1 MLVYI
6 KHTLITVVFT
16 SCLYI
21 KLLLSLSGLAWVF
34 NCFDLFIVYD
44 ELVFI
49 GLNSARVHFIKMLV
63 SFLKYKDI

>member
-1 MLVYI
+1 MLVHI
-6 KHTLITVVFT
+6 KHDLITVIFT

-21 KLLLSLSGLAWVF
+21 KLPLSLSGLTWVF

-49 GLNSARVHFIKMLV
+49 GLNSARVHFMKTLA
-63 SFLKYKDI
+63 